1 LLIVAV
7 DAMIDDVCK
16 SLIYAVFA
24 DNVDIVASD
33 VKEVASVRV
42 DVVILLICS
51 VDMEAL
57 AI

>member
-1 LLIVAV
+1 
-7 DAMIDDVCK
+7 MIDDVCK